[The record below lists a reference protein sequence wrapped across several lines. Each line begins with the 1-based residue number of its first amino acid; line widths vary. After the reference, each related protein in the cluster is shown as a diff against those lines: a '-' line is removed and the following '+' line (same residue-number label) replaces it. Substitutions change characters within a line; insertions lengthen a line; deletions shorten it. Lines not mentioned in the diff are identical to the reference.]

1 MKKSELIEQE
11 LEQVE
16 KLYCLELKL
25 KEAVIDY
32 YQRQLRR
39 LQQGEDEDRKINA
52 EAYNDFINRGYQV
65 LYCNG
70 YRIRIKED
78 GNEKNRGE

>member
-25 KEAVIDY
+25 KETVIDY
-32 YQRQLRR
+32 YERQLRR
-39 LQQGEDEDRKINA
+39 IKQGEDEDREINA
-52 EAYNDFINRGYQV
+52 EAYNDFINRGCKV

-70 YRIRIKED
+70 YRIRIKENGD
-78 GNEKNRGE
+78 E

>member
-16 KLYCLELKL
+16 KLYCLELKI

-52 EAYNDFINRGYQV
+52 EVYNDFINRGYQV

-78 GNEKNRGE
+78 ENEKNRGE